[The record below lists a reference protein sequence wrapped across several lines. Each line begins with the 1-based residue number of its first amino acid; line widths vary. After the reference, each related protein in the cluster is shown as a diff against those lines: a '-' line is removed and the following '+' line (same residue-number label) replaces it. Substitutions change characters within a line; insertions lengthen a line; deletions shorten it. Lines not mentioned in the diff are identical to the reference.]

1 MRRTVQRRAVIGFI
15 ALMALILPTA
25 VPASAGESP
34 GGSVI
39 KLYGATSAEG
49 IAAGRGTTFYAG
61 ELESGDIFKGD
72 IREPKA
78 TRFIDA
84 PAGRQ
89 AVGMKFDAGTNLL
102 FVAGGQT
109 GKAFVYNTETKESVG
124 EFTLAP
130 GFINDVTLTRDG
142 AWFTNSARGELYRL
156 QVSRE
161 GELEDLETVP
171 LLGPAAELPGAFN
184 LNGITSVQGGRV
196 LIVAHSAKQALF
208 TVDPDTGE
216 SALIDTGALPNV
228 DGIIARG
235 KTVWV
240 VQNFL
245 NQVSRVKLNHDLSS
259 GEVRDVITSDSF
271 QVPTTAALFGN
282 TLAVVNAKFDE
293 PAADL
298 HEVVLVP
305 ARE

>member
-34 GGSVI
+34 RDSVI
-39 KLYGATSAEG
+39 VLDGATSAEG

-72 IREPKA
+72 IRDPKA

-109 GKAFVYNTETKESVG
+109 GKAFVYNTETKEAVG

-161 GELEDLETVP
+161 GELEGLETVP
-171 LLGPAAELPGAFN
+171 LKGPAAELPGPFN
-184 LNGITSVQGGRV
+184 LNGITSVQGDRV

-208 TVDPDTGE
+208 TVDPDTGQ

-245 NQVSRVKLNHDLSS
+245 NQVSRVQLNHDLSS

-271 QVPTTAALFGN
+271 QIPTTAALFGN

>member
-15 ALMALILPTA
+15 ALVALILPTA

-34 GGSVI
+34 RDSVI
-39 KLYGATSAEG
+39 VLDGATSAEG

-72 IREPKA
+72 IRDSKA

-109 GKAFVYNTETKESVG
+109 GKAFVYNTGTKEAVG

-161 GELEDLETVP
+161 GELEGLETVP
-171 LLGPAAELPGAFN
+171 LKGPAAELPGPFN
-184 LNGITSVQGGRV
+184 LNGITSVQGDRV

-208 TVDPDTGE
+208 TVDPDTGQ

-271 QVPTTAALFGN
+271 QIPTTAALFGN

>member
-1 MRRTVQRRAVIGFI
+1 MRPTVQRRAVIGFI
-15 ALMALILPTA
+15 ALVALILPTA

-34 GGSVI
+34 RDSVI
-39 KLYGATSAEG
+39 VLDGATSAEG

-72 IREPKA
+72 IRDSKA

-109 GKAFVYNTETKESVG
+109 GKAFVYNTGTKEAVG

-161 GELEDLETVP
+161 GELEGLETVP
-171 LLGPAAELPGAFN
+171 LKGPAAELPGPFN
-184 LNGITSVQGGRV
+184 LNGITSVQGDRV

-208 TVDPDTGE
+208 TVDPDTGQ

-271 QVPTTAALFGN
+271 QIPTTAALFGN